1 MSSYLLLVI
10 LISLSAAFSYINHRF
25 IKMPF
30 VIGLF
35 FLSTILSIAVL
46 SSKLWNA
53 HQYSEIKNI
62 IEHTDISKLILN
74 IMLGF
79 LLFAGSLNVKWQNIK
94 RQLRPITIYAFGGVI
109 LSMFI
114 IAALFYIICNSTG
127 THIGFIYCLLFGV
140 LISPTDPI
148 SVLGILTK
156 AGVSQKTESIIV
168 GESLFN
174 DGISVVI
181 FITLLE
187 TLKSGSNNFDF
198 LHFGVQFLLEA
209 AGGIFFG
216 LVSGYI
222 LYLLLKSIDDYETE
236 VLLTISFVMAGYMLC
251 SYLHLS
257 GALAMVIMGLFVGN
271 YKQNEAMSHI
281 TLDYVYKFWELIDV
295 ILNAILFIGIAFVL
309 LVIDFKTKFFIIGLS
324 SIIMVLVSR
333 IIIVYLPK
341 LIFPKLTNI
350 NNKEAKLII
359 WGGLRGGLSIALV
372 LSLPDSEFRQILMI
386 ATYICVVFSILAQG
400 LTIEKIAKYLNK

>member
-168 GESLFN
+168 GE
-174 DGISVVI
+174 
-181 FITLLE
+181 
-187 TLKSGSNNFDF
+187 
-198 LHFGVQFLLEA
+198 
-209 AGGIFFG
+209 
-216 LVSGYI
+216 
-222 LYLLLKSIDDYETE
+222 
-236 VLLTISFVMAGYMLC
+236 
-251 SYLHLS
+251 
-257 GALAMVIMGLFVGN
+257 
-271 YKQNEAMSHI
+271 
-281 TLDYVYKFWELIDV
+281 
-295 ILNAILFIGIAFVL
+295 
-309 LVIDFKTKFFIIGLS
+309 
-324 SIIMVLVSR
+324 
-333 IIIVYLPK
+333 
-341 LIFPKLTNI
+341 
-350 NNKEAKLII
+350 
-359 WGGLRGGLSIALV
+359 
-372 LSLPDSEFRQILMI
+372 
-386 ATYICVVFSILAQG
+386 
-400 LTIEKIAKYLNK
+400 